1 MSPVRYLLLFAL
13 VGIALSERSAA
24 NPFSTRIVLK
34 GGSKY
39 AHPYSSVGLVQTRV
53 GKGYWRGSAAV
64 ARNPSLL
71 YSCAHLVYDVR
82 KGWASRFAFRL
93 AYDGP
98 RAPSKK
104 SYVIARGYRVLSG
117 YAPNEEFDYDF
128 AVAYGGANRK
138 FGPVLAIHDN
148 PLAAVTDPF
157 SSKLILGYPADLDH
171 VWQANT
177 GRYYMYQTG
186 PFTTPYIDDDNQP
199 GGHYTADWTTTG
211 SGNSGGPL
219 VVWDGSS
226 YKLAGILVSGSNYYD
241 RVWWS
246 GVYALGRESDLVAQD
261 ALGRSTFGAYTTRS
275 NRQGSWL
282 KDASSK
288 YTRRKLTFKKI
299 PTQTTQV
306 WLRLYIY
313 TPRQGDIDAFV
324 RSPKGR
330 VRVVARRDA
339 TNTQTDLML
348 DADITSGF
356 RNGIHNSNP
365 NGVWQVFFRDALPG
379 GRSWYGGADLS
390 VRSRWSL

>member
-1 MSPVRYLLLFAL
+1 MCVTRTVLL
-13 VGIALSERSAA
+13 AA
-24 NPFSTRIVLK
+24 IGVLCLGEFSTGQIYSSRAV
-34 GGSKY
+34 GSRTVFIP
-39 AHPYSSVGLVQTRV
+39 PYNSVGLVQTRV
-53 GKGYWRGSAAV
+53 GRGLYRGSAAV
-64 ARNPSLL
+64 ARDPRLL
-71 YSCAHLVYDVR
+71 YSCAHLVYDYR
-82 KGWASRFAFRL
+82 KGWASTFAFK
-93 AYDGP
+93 
-98 RAPSKK
+98 RAHYSYYAPKQRNYVK
-104 SYVIARGYRVLSG
+104 SRGYRVLSG

-138 FGPVLAIHDN
+138 FGPVLAVHSN

-157 SSKLILGYPADLDH
+157 SSKLIIGYPADLDH
-171 VWQANT
+171 DWRANT

-186 PFTTPYIDDDNQP
+186 PFTRPYIDDDYQL

-226 YKLAGILVSGSNYYD
+226 YKLAGILVSGSNYSD
-241 RVWWS
+241 RIWWS
-246 GVYALGRESDLVAQD
+246 GVYALGSESDLKAQD

-282 KDASSK
+282 KDASKK
-288 YTRRKLTFKKI
+288 YTSRKLTFKKI
-299 PTQTTQV
+299 PTQATQV

-339 TNTQTDLML
+339 ANAQPDLFF
-348 DADITSGF
+348 DQDITSGF
-356 RNGIHNSNP
+356 SRGIHNSNP
-365 NGVWQVFFRDALPG
+365 NGVWRVFFRDALPG

-390 VRSRWSL
+390 VRSRWSR